1 MVAVPVEIRIVEDA
15 KNHRETLKSSA
26 KKISLSKTY
35 KKKKKKKNLIFHNL
49 MIIIKPETTLCRCLR
64 EK

>member
-35 KKKKKKKNLIFHNL
+35 KKKKK
-49 MIIIKPETTLCRCLR
+49 
-64 EK
+64 EKEKSNIP

>member
-15 KNHRETLKSSA
+15 KNHGETLKSSA

-35 KKKKKKKNLIFHNL
+35 KKKKK
-49 MIIIKPETTLCRCLR
+49 
-64 EK
+64 EKEKSNIP

>member
-1 MVAVPVEIRIVEDA
+1 MEIRIVEDA

-35 KKKKKKKNLIFHNL
+35 KKKKKKKKNLIFHNL
-49 MIIIKPETTLCRCLR
+49 MIIIKPETTLRRCLR